1 MQKDMIFSWICKNIF
16 YYSLYLFAC
25 LKYFVKT
32 LKIYEGQNNKTK
44 TNTDSSNINWTNY
57 TFEDKINLEFIL
69 NVVKL

>member
-1 MQKDMIFSWICKNIF
+1 MQKDMIFSWICKNTF

-32 LKIYEGQNNKTK
+32 LKVYEGQNNKTK